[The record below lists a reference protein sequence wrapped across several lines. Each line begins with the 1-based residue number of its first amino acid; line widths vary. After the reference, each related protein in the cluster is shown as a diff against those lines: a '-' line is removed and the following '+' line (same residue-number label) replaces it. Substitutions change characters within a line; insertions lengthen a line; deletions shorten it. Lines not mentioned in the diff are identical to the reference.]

1 MKRIMLGISLI
12 AMSMVT
18 WGQKNEKTISS
29 KIEEVVVFTTGA
41 QVTHV
46 GQVNLKAGENII
58 RIKGLP
64 AGLDPQSIQVKG
76 NGAYTIMS
84 TKHQVVYGDELMSPR
99 VKELRDSL
107 EEMQFKLAEIQMQR
121 DIINQERTL
130 LVNNYSI
137 KGANS
142 VITAEDITEVAD
154 MVKERLKING
164 YKGIELNS
172 KESKVQENIAAIQ
185 NRLAVLQSNSSNNP
199 SVIDLVLLSKNET
212 RSEVK
217 FQYFVANA
225 GWVPSY
231 DLRAD
236 DVSSPIDF
244 SYKARVYQSTG
255 LDWEDVKLTIS
266 TGNPS
271 VSGQLPVLN
280 PWWLNMY
287 DPAALQYRT
296 GRKLKADAYAPAAP
310 SMQRE
315 MSVAMEDNN
324 GASYNEFKTSASYTQ
339 VNNNAVNTEFSISI
353 PYDIPSDNDGVE
365 VVMQHDAVKA
375 DYRYVAVPKQDPSAY
390 LMAFMTNWA
399 QYGLLP
405 GESNIY
411 FRGTFVGQGY
421 IDPAMANDTLMLNM
435 GRDMSVVVKR
445 DMVKDF
451 CKNGTWAGKKWVT
464 KAYEIT
470 VKNQKT
476 VPIKIEIVDQ
486 LPKSKNSELEIVT
499 EETSGAKWNEETG
512 ELRWLMDLTPNQIE
526 KKTIRFTVKY
536 PRKMMVNL

>member
-1 MKRIMLGISLI
+1 MMSISLVS
-12 AMSMVT
+12 MSIWS
-18 WGQKNEKTISS
+18 WGQKNEKTIST
-29 KIEEVVVFTTGA
+29 KIEEVVIFTAGA

-46 GQVNLKAGENII
+46 GQFSLKAGENII

-64 AGLDPQSIQVKG
+64 ASLDPQSIQVKG
-76 NGAYTIMS
+76 NNAYTIMS
-84 TKHQVVYGDELMSPR
+84 TKHQIVYGDELMSPK

-142 VITAEDITEVAD
+142 VITAEDITDVAD
-154 MVKERLKING
+154 MVKERLKVNG
-164 YKGIELNS
+164 YKGIELNG
-172 KESKVQENIAAIQ
+172 KESKTQETIAAIQ

-199 SVIDLVLLSKNET
+199 SVIDLVLLTKSET
-212 RSEVK
+212 RADVK

-287 DPAALQYRT
+287 DPSVADYKR
-296 GRKLKADAYAPAAP
+296 GKVKAEAYGLAAP
-310 SMQRE
+310 SVQRD
-315 MSVAMEDNN
+315 MAVMNSEDMN
-324 GASYNEFKTSASYTQ
+324 GSLYNGFKTSASYTQ

-451 CKNGTWAGKKWVT
+451 CKTGTWAGKKWVT

-486 LPKSKNSELEIVT
+486 LPKSNNSELEIVT
-499 EETSGAKWNEETG
+499 EEISGAKLDEEKG
-512 ELRWLMDLTPNQIE
+512 ELRWILDLTPNQIE

-536 PRKMMVNL
+536 PKKMMVNL

>member
-1 MKRIMLGISLI
+1 
-12 AMSMVT
+12 V
-18 WGQKNEKTISS
+18 
-29 KIEEVVVFTTGA
+29 
-41 QVTHV
+41 
-46 GQVNLKAGENII
+46 
-58 RIKGLP
+58 
-64 AGLDPQSIQVKG
+64 
-76 NGAYTIMS
+76 
-84 TKHQVVYGDELMSPR
+84 
-99 VKELRDSL
+99 
-107 EEMQFKLAEIQMQR
+107 
-121 DIINQERTL
+121 
-130 LVNNYSI
+130 
-137 KGANS
+137 
-142 VITAEDITEVAD
+142 
-154 MVKERLKING
+154 
-164 YKGIELNS
+164 
-172 KESKVQENIAAIQ
+172 
-185 NRLAVLQSNSSNNP
+185 VLQSNSSNNP
-199 SVIDLVLLSKNET
+199 SVIDLVLLTKSEI
-212 RSEVK
+212 RAEVK

-280 PWWLNMY
+280 PWWLNMF
-287 DPAALQYRT
+287 DPAAIAYKT
-296 GRKLKADAYAPAAP
+296 GRKMKADAYAPSAAP
-310 SMQRE
+310 AMQRE
-315 MSVAMEDNN
+315 ISLEDSN
-324 GASYNEFKTSASYTQ
+324 GAAYNEFRTSASYTQ

-451 CKNGTWAGKKWVT
+451 CKAGTWAGKKWVT

-486 LPKSKNSELEIVT
+486 LPKSNNSELEIVT
-499 EETSGAKWNEETG
+499 EETSGAKLNEETG
-512 ELRWLMDLTPNQIE
+512 ELRWLMELTPNQIE

>member
-1 MKRIMLGISLI
+1 MKRIMMGISMVAI
-12 AMSMVT
+12 SMVT

-29 KIEEVVVFTTGA
+29 KIEEVVVFTAGA

-46 GQVNLKAGENII
+46 GQVSLKVGENII

-64 AGLDPQSIQVKG
+64 ASIDPQSIQVKG
-76 NGAYTIMS
+76 NSAYTIMS
-84 TKHQVVYGDELMSPR
+84 IKHQVVYGDELMSPR

-172 KESKVQENIAAIQ
+172 KESKVQETIAAIQ
-185 NRLAVLQSNSSNNP
+185 NRLAVLQSNSNNNP

-212 RSEVK
+212 RSEIK

-287 DPAALQYRT
+287 DPAAMAYRS
-296 GRKLKADAYAPAAP
+296 GRKLKAEAYAPAAP
-310 SMQRE
+310 SKQLE
-315 MSVAMEDNN
+315 MSVAMDDNN
-324 GASYNEFKTSASYTQ
+324 GASYNEYKTSASYTQ

-486 LPKSKNSELEIVT
+486 LPKSNNSELEIVT
-499 EETSGAKWNEETG
+499 EEISGAKLNEETG

>member
-1 MKRIMLGISLI
+1 MKRLLMSISLV
-12 AMSMVT
+12 ALTAYS
-18 WGQKNEKTISS
+18 WGQKNEKTVSA
-29 KIEEVVVFTTGA
+29 KIEEVVVFTAGA
-41 QVTHV
+41 QITHI
-46 GQVNLKAGENII
+46 GQVSLKAGENII

-64 AGLDPQSIQVKG
+64 ASLDPQSIQVKG
-76 NGAYTIMS
+76 NNAYTIMS
-84 TKHQVVYGDELMSPR
+84 TKHQIVYGDELMSPK

-121 DIINQERTL
+121 DNLHQERAL
-130 LVNNYSI
+130 LTNNYSI

-142 VITAEDITEVAD
+142 VITAEDIVEVAD
-154 MVKERLKING
+154 MLKERLKVIG
-164 YKGIELNS
+164 YKGIELNG
-172 KESKVQENIAAIQ
+172 KESKVQETIAAIQ

-199 SVIDLVLLSKNET
+199 SVIDLVLIAKNEA

-287 DPAALQYRT
+287 DPAAMAYRT
-296 GRKLKADAYAPAAP
+296 GRKMKADAYAPSAAP
-310 SMQRE
+310 AMQRE
-315 MSVAMEDNN
+315 MSLEDSK
-324 GASYNEFKTSASYTQ
+324 GASYNEYKTSASYTQ

-451 CKNGTWAGKKWVT
+451 CKTGTWAGKKWVT

-486 LPKSKNSELEIVT
+486 LPKSNNSELEIVT
-499 EETSGAKWNEETG
+499 EETSGAKLNEETG
-512 ELRWLMDLTPNQIE
+512 ELRWLMELTPNQIE

>member
-1 MKRIMLGISLI
+1 MMSISLVS
-12 AMSMVT
+12 MSIWS
-18 WGQKNEKTISS
+18 WGQKNEKTIST
-29 KIEEVVVFTTGA
+29 KIEEVVIFTAGA

-46 GQVNLKAGENII
+46 GQFSLKAGENII

-64 AGLDPQSIQVKG
+64 ASLDPQSIQVKG
-76 NGAYTIMS
+76 NNAYTIMS
-84 TKHQVVYGDELMSPR
+84 TKHQIVYGDEMMSPR

-121 DIINQERTL
+121 DNLHQERAL
-130 LVNNYSI
+130 LTNNYSI

-142 VITAEDITEVAD
+142 VITAEDIVEVAD
-154 MVKERLKING
+154 MLKERLKVIG

-172 KESKVQENIAAIQ
+172 KESKIQETIAAIQ

-199 SVIDLVLLSKNET
+199 SVIDLVLMSKGESK
-212 RSEVK
+212 SEVK

-231 DLRAD
+231 DLRAED
-236 DVSSPIDF
+236 ISSPIDF
-244 SYKARVYQSTG
+244 SYKARVFQSTG

-271 VSGQLPVLN
+271 VGGQLPVLN

-287 DPAALQYRT
+287 DPSVADYKR
-296 GRKLKADAYAPAAP
+296 GKVKAEAYGLAAP
-310 SMQRE
+310 SVQRD
-315 MSVAMEDNN
+315 MAVMDSEDMNGSLYNN
-324 GASYNEFKTSASYTQ
+324 FKTSASYTQ

-353 PYDIPSDNDGVE
+353 PYDIPSDNEGVE

-451 CKNGTWAGKKWVT
+451 CKSGAWAGKKWVT

-486 LPKSKNSELEIVT
+486 LPKSNNSELEIVT
-499 EETSGAKWNEETG
+499 EEISGAKLDEEKG
-512 ELRWLMDLTPNQIE
+512 ELRWILDLTPNQIE
-526 KKTIRFTVKY
+526 KKPIRFTVKY
-536 PRKMMVNL
+536 PKKMVVNL